1 MKPPTRRRSRGT
13 EEECGDAK
21 LTLAEAMKI
30 ADEAAC
36 GQLSGYFDEETGE
49 YAIDDSDPT
58 RDHHAILVI
67 RTVQQNYDA
76 AASRADNLRSLA
88 SAFRAL
94 GGQFKPI
101 GDAFDEARARAEGR
115 AV

>member
-1 MKPPTRRRSRGT
+1 MKPPTSRRSRGT
-13 EEECGDAK
+13 EDECGDAR

-36 GQLSGYFDEETGE
+36 GQLSGYFDDETGE
-49 YAIDDSDPT
+49 DTIDDSDPT
-58 RDHHAILVI
+58 RDHHAIFVV
-67 RTVQQNYDA
+67 RTVRQNYGA

-101 GDAFDEARARAEGR
+101 GDAFDEARACDEGQPI
-115 AV
+115 